1 MTRLTAEEN
10 VMLASRRYDP
20 NQPDVLLRRIRVNGK
35 RMVYDVQKGIV
46 NMYEPGT
53 MMAEDYRKP
62 ARGEAAGRRTGN
74 IDRPA
79 LTAFQW
85 AEAMELHRSESER
98 WVVLRGKVAMVH
110 RSGRHVM
117 PLVTNLKI
125 PDWGPDVPAGR
136 KTSLSCDRMLAKFG
150 KPDDKKAAATKPAT
164 MPATRPATRPAADDV
179 FDAGPKLGPL
189 ELFNATGNV
198 NLTDGPRQVIGQR
211 LIYDRKRDI
220 VLIYGY
226 RKGGRLANA
235 TLIEKDPVKM
245 TERTVSSPK
254 IIWHRETNRVEA
266 GKISASGS

>member
-1 MTRLTAEEN
+1 
-10 VMLASRRYDP
+10 
-20 NQPDVLLRRIRVNGK
+20 
-35 RMVYDVQKGIV
+35 
-46 NMYEPGT
+46 
-53 MMAEDYRKP
+53 
-62 ARGEAAGRRTGN
+62 
-74 IDRPA
+74 
-79 LTAFQW
+79 
-85 AEAMELHRSESER
+85 
-98 WVVLRGKVAMVH
+98 
-110 RSGRHVM
+110 M
-117 PLVTNLKI
+117 PL
-125 PDWGPDVPAGR
+125 WAGI
-136 KTSLSCDRMLAKFG
+136 DEAG
-150 KPDDKKAAATKPAT
+150 Y
-164 MPATRPATRPAADDV
+164 
-179 FDAGPKLGPL
+179 GPKLGPL